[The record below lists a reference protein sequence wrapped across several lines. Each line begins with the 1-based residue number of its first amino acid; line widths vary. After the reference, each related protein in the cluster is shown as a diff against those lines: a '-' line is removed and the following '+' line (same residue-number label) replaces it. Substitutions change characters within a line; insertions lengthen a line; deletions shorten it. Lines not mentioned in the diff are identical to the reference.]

1 MEAGESEY
9 SGLLKTR
16 KLLIFRHAK
25 NALASGIAPNWNV
38 SGTRLFV
45 IFGLCF
51 AKILYALKIARF
63 PVATDIRS
71 GLSLHPPSAK
81 ILSRGNPRAVYLYI

>member
-1 MEAGESEY
+1 METYDQAVY
-9 SGLLKTR
+9 Q
-16 KLLIFRHAK
+16 IAAK
-25 NALASGIAPNWNV
+25 RV
-38 SGTRLFV
+38 
-45 IFGLCF
+45 LCF

-63 PVATDIRS
+63 SVATDVPS